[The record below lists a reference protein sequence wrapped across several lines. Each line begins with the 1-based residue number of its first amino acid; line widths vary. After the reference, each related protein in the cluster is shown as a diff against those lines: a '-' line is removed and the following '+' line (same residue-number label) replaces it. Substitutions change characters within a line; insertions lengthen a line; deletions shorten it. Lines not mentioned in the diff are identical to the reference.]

1 MRKLATGSRTRG
13 IARCDG
19 NWYSAHAM
27 AMGHDNGEQPTLFIT
42 HGQLQGL
49 GHPFYE
55 ALDKLLREHGFD
67 RFVEGLCEPF
77 YAEVMG
83 RPGLAPGVYFRCLLI
98 GYFEGIGSERG
109 IAWRIADS
117 LSLRRFL
124 RISLEKQPPDHST
137 ISRTR
142 RRLNADMHERV
153 FTRVLELVA
162 EHGLLRGKTLGVDAT
177 TLEANAALRSIVR
190 RDDGRAYKE
199 YLVDLA
205 KAEGIEEPTREDLA
219 RLDRKR
225 PKKGSNEEW
234 VHPGDPEA
242 QIMKMKD
249 GSTHLAH
256 KHEQAVDLETGA
268 IVGVTLHGGAAGD
281 TKTIEKTLEVADAN
295 LAEVRQEGSKSVKE
309 QVSERIEEVVA
320 DKGYHSNK
328 VLTDLEEVDV
338 RSYIPEPDRGRRR
351 WKDKQSERDAV
362 YRNRRRTKREKGK
375 TLQRKRSELLERP
388 FAHLLDSGGMRRVHV
403 RGHNNILKRLVIH
416 AAGFN
421 LGLIMRKLYG
431 IGKPKALQGLRAA
444 LSAVLV
450 AVLTLLRWLGEL
462 FARITRQFHPKA
474 RLPWCAN
481 PARFA

>member
-1 MRKLATGSRTRG
+1 
-13 IARCDG
+13 
-19 NWYSAHAM
+19 M

-42 HGQLQGL
+42 HDRLQGL

-67 RFVEGLCEPF
+67 RFAEKQCERF

-98 GYFEGIGSERG
+98 GYFEGISSERG

-124 RISLEKQPPDHST
+124 RIGLEKQPPDHST

-142 RRLNADMHERV
+142 RRLSTDVHERV

-162 EHGLLRGKTLGVDAT
+162 EHGLLRGKTLGIDAT

-190 RDDGRAYKE
+190 RDDGREYRQ

-205 KAEGIEEPTREDLA
+205 KAEGNEEPTREDLA

-234 VHPGDPEA
+234 VHPRDPEA

-256 KHEQAVDLETGA
+256 KHEHAVDLETGA
-268 IVGVTLHGGAAGD
+268 IVGVTVHGGAAGD
-281 TKTIEKTLEVADAN
+281 TKSIEKTLEVADAN
-295 LAEVRQEGSKSVKE
+295 LAEVRQEGSEKVRE
-309 QVSERIEEVVA
+309 QVAERVEEVVA
-320 DKGYHSNK
+320 DKGYHSND
-328 VLTDLEEVDV
+328 VLTNLEEVEV
-338 RSYIPEPDRGRRR
+338 RSYIPEPARGRRR
-351 WKDKQSERDAV
+351 WKDKPAERDAV
-362 YRNRRRTKREKGK
+362 RRNRRRMKRSKGK
-375 TLQRKRSELLERP
+375 ELQKKRSELVERP

-403 RGHNNILKRLVIH
+403 RGHDNILKRLVIH

-421 LGLIMRKLYG
+421 LSLIMRKVHG
-431 IGKPKALQGLRAA
+431 IGKPRALQGLRAA
-444 LSAVLV
+444 LFAVLV
-450 AVLTLLRWLGEL
+450 AVLTLLRWLEAL
-462 FARITRQFHPKA
+462 FGRLSRHLLPNA
-474 RLPWCAN
+474 RLPERAAH
-481 PARFA
+481 ARLA

>member
-1 MRKLATGSRTRG
+1 
-13 IARCDG
+13 
-19 NWYSAHAM
+19 M

-42 HGQLQGL
+42 YDKLQGL

-55 ALDKLLREHGFD
+55 ALDKLLRKHGFD
-67 RFVEGLCEPF
+67 RFAEKQCQQF

-124 RISLEKQPPDHST
+124 GLGLEKQPPDHST

-142 RRLNADMHERV
+142 RRLSTDVHERV

-162 EHGLLRGKTLGVDAT
+162 EHGLLRGKTLGIDAT

-199 YLVDLA
+199 YLTDLA
-205 KAEGIEEPTREDLA
+205 EAEGIEEPTREDLA

-225 PKKGSNEEW
+225 PKKGSNDEW
-234 VHPGDPEA
+234 VHPHDPEA
-242 QIMKMKD
+242 QIMKMKN

-268 IVGVTLHGGAAGD
+268 IVGVTVHGGAAGD
-281 TKTIEKTLEVADAN
+281 TKTLEKTLEVADAN
-295 LAEVRQEGSKSVKE
+295 LAEVRQEGSEKARE
-309 QVSERIEEVVA
+309 QIAERVEEVVA
-320 DKGYHSNK
+320 DKGYHSND
-328 VLTDLEEVDV
+328 VMTSLEEVDV
-338 RSYIPEPDRGRRR
+338 RGYIPEPARGRRQ
-351 WKDKQSERDAV
+351 WEGKQAERDAV
-362 YRNRRRTKREKGK
+362 RRNRRRMKRSKGK
-375 TLQRKRSELLERP
+375 ELQKKRSELVERP
-388 FAHLLDSGGMRRVHV
+388 FAHMLDSGGMRRVHV
-403 RGHNNILKRLVIH
+403 RGHDNILKRLVIH

-421 LGLIMRKLYG
+421 LSLIMRMVHG

-444 LSAVLV
+444 LSSVLV
-450 AVLTLLRWLGEL
+450 AVLTLLRWLGAL
-462 FARITRQFHPKA
+462 FGRGSQQFPPKA
-474 RLPWCAN
+474 RPPEC
-481 PARFA
+481 FAYPRLT

>member
-1 MRKLATGSRTRG
+1 
-13 IARCDG
+13 
-19 NWYSAHAM
+19 M

-42 HGQLQGL
+42 YDKLQGL

-55 ALDKLLREHGFD
+55 ALDKLLRKHGFD
-67 RFVEGLCEPF
+67 RFAEKQCQQF

-124 RISLEKQPPDHST
+124 GLGLEKQPPDHST

-142 RRLNADMHERV
+142 RRLSTDVHERV

-162 EHGLLRGKTLGVDAT
+162 EHGLLRGKTLGIDAT

-199 YLVDLA
+199 YLTDLA
-205 KAEGIEEPTREDLA
+205 EAEGIEEPTREDLA

-225 PKKGSNEEW
+225 PKKGSNDEW
-234 VHPGDPEA
+234 VHPHDPEA
-242 QIMKMKD
+242 QIMKMKN

-268 IVGVTLHGGAAGD
+268 IVGVTVHGGAAGD
-281 TKTIEKTLEVADAN
+281 TKTLEKTLEVADAN
-295 LAEVRQEGSKSVKE
+295 LAEVRQEGSEKARE
-309 QVSERIEEVVA
+309 QIAERVEEVVA
-320 DKGYHSNK
+320 DKGYHSND
-328 VLTDLEEVDV
+328 VMTSLEGVDV
-338 RSYIPEPDRGRRR
+338 RSYIPEPARGRRR
-351 WKDKQSERDAV
+351 WEGKQAERDAV
-362 YRNRRRTKREKGK
+362 RRNRRRMKRSKGK
-375 TLQRKRSELLERP
+375 ELQKKRSELVERP
-388 FAHLLDSGGMRRVHV
+388 FAHMLDSGGMRRVHV
-403 RGHNNILKRLVIH
+403 RGHDNILKRLVIH

-421 LGLIMRKLYG
+421 LSLIMRMVHG

-444 LSAVLV
+444 LSAVIV
-450 AVLTLLRWLGEL
+450 AVLTLLRWLRAL
-462 FARITRQFHPKA
+462 FGRGSQQIPTKA
-474 RLPWCAN
+474 RP
-481 PARFA
+481 PERFAYPRLA